1 MAHEN
6 GIITRP
12 VQVSKDIYPV
22 LGISRRED
30 GYALAY
36 ACYNT
41 HKQINMF
48 SKIKPVRYSKPSHE
62 DDPEWFKGDMGD
74 NYGFL
79 LTDGTAIVSSLPTF
93 GTVDGIAKWIYNPPK
108 SGEWARS
115 LDFDGYNHYA
125 DAPIHFNMNQL
136 INKDGQSMYRL
147 YYSQANADIPFSEFF
162 KYNPASAT
170 NPEYRLAFIYRTKD
184 TLPSNYQFVLS
195 PPNHKWG
202 SSDYYQMDI
211 NSWLL
216 DAGKQVELSVYLTLV
231 KETTIP
237 SNVENSG
244 LSKITPLIPLVF
256 EDAGDKMEYLRLFT
270 NEEAYVEPITIDEVD
285 LLANKASVPG
295 TWVITFRIYFHSS
308 KGNSVTLDLSQYT
321 IELYCGSWNGQFKLP
336 SGVISN
342 DLVFEGL
349 SGSATASGTGISSVT
364 AKITYSPQPVANY
377 IMHSFADGSTGSDGF
392 PKGNVAFYLI
402 RKSDKKKMFIED
414 IDYHNYVP
422 ITIS

>member
-1 MAHEN
+1 
-6 GIITRP
+6 
-12 VQVSKDIYPV
+12 
-22 LGISRRED
+22 
-30 GYALAY
+30 
-36 ACYNT
+36 
-41 HKQINMF
+41 
-48 SKIKPVRYSKPSHE
+48 
-62 DDPEWFKGDMGD
+62 
-74 NYGFL
+74 
-79 LTDGTAIVSSLPTF
+79 
-93 GTVDGIAKWIYNPPK
+93 
-108 SGEWARS
+108 
-115 LDFDGYNHYA
+115 
-125 DAPIHFNMNQL
+125 
-136 INKDGQSMYRL
+136 MYRL

-295 TWVITFRIYFHSS
+295 TWVITFRI
-308 KGNSVTLDLSQYT
+308 
-321 IELYCGSWNGQFKLP
+321 
-336 SGVISN
+336 
-342 DLVFEGL
+342 
-349 SGSATASGTGISSVT
+349 
-364 AKITYSPQPVANY
+364 
-377 IMHSFADGSTGSDGF
+377 
-392 PKGNVAFYLI
+392 
-402 RKSDKKKMFIED
+402 
-414 IDYHNYVP
+414 
-422 ITIS
+422 